1 MSHIIFGNKQKTA
14 CILVYPMNYAR
25 TQNTVYP
32 RKTVSAM
39 IQKRVDKR
47 SASVA
52 GCGMDNHSLRLVDNE
67 HTVIFISYIERN
79 IFRLRRIVLSRLD
92 VNGHFIVCFRLEA
105 LADNFAVDGYT
116 AVFSHMLDA
125 RTGKL
130 RKSIGDRAVYA
141 PIGCFGINRKAQR
154 ITARQKL
161 RHFFH
166 LRRFRL
172 SCRHRTDI
180 FCSLLSNHIPS

>member
-1 MSHIIFGNKQKTA
+1 
-14 CILVYPMNYAR
+14 
-25 TQNTVYP
+25 
-32 RKTVSAM
+32 
-39 IQKRVDKR
+39 
-47 SASVA
+47 
-52 GCGMDNHSLRLVDNE
+52 MDNHAFRLVDNE

-92 VNGHFIVCFRLEA
+92 VNRHFIVHFRLEA
-105 LADNFAVDGYT
+105 LADNFTVDGYT

-130 RKSIGDRAVYA
+130 RKSIGDRAVYTL
-141 PIGCFGINRKAQR
+141 IGCFGINRKAQR

-172 SCRHRTDI
+172 SCRHLTDI